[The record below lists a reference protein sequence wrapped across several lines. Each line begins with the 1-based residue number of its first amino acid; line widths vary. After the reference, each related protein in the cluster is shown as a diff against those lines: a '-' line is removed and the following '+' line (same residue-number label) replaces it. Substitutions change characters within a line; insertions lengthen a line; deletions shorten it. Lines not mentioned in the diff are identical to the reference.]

1 MVNRPRKRMPI
12 SERAKIFAPF
22 AALKGLN
29 EALKEKEKIR
39 ISKKEL
45 SEDMAEE
52 LNTTLKTLSIGDI
65 ATVVYYNNTEMQ
77 YFQLTGNISKIDTF
91 NRIIQINFKKIP
103 FDDLLKIF
111 I

>member
-1 MVNRPRKRMPI
+1 MANRPRKRMPI

-39 ISKKEL
+39 VAKKEL

-52 LNTTLKTLSIGDI
+52 LNTALKALSIGDI

-77 YFQLTGNISKIDTF
+77 YFQLTGNISKIDTL

-103 FDDLLKIF
+103 FDDLLKIL